1 MATSWFRPRAGRQ
14 ARGGGRRPRP
24 NGLARAA
31 SARQEKEPQC
41 RLPLCRS
48 ASTIFHKRAKSWRR
62 AQKVWKRAMRVL
74 VLGGT
79 FEASKLAD
87 LLAGQ
92 SGISSMLSFAGRT
105 TALRAP
111 QIPYRIGGFGG
122 VDGLQ
127 AYLEAERIDV
137 LVDATH
143 PFAEQMSR
151 HAAIAAAGANIPLI
165 VLSRPAWVAQPGD
178 HWSDVADMAAAA
190 TAIGREPRRVFLTI
204 GRLQIGAF
212 AAAPQHFYLIRT
224 IEPLTISPCLP
235 NYQVI
240 HGRGPFVVEA
250 EDKLLRE
257 KAIDVLVTKNSGGEA
272 AFAKISA
279 G

>member
-1 MATSWFRPRAGRQ
+1 
-14 ARGGGRRPRP
+14 
-24 NGLARAA
+24 
-31 SARQEKEPQC
+31 
-41 RLPLCRS
+41 
-48 ASTIFHKRAKSWRR
+48 
-62 AQKVWKRAMRVL
+62 MRVL

-92 SGISSMLSFAGRT
+92 SGISSTLSFAGRT
-105 TALRAP
+105 TATRP
-111 QIPYRIGGFGG
+111 PRIPHRIGSFGG

-151 HAAIAAAGANIPLI
+151 NAAIAAARAEIPLV

-190 TAIGREPRRVFLTI
+190 TALGREPRRVFLTI

-224 IEPLTISPCLP
+224 IEPLTLP
-235 NYQVI
+235 PNLPRHRVI
-240 HGRGPFVVEA
+240 LGRGPFAFEA

-257 KAIDVLVTKNSGGEA
+257 ESIDVVVSKNSGGEA
-272 AFAKISA
+272 TFAKFLAARQLGLPVVMVARPQQSSGSVLHDPVEAMAFILRHRA
-279 G
+279 ALPRGV

>member
-1 MATSWFRPRAGRQ
+1 
-14 ARGGGRRPRP
+14 
-24 NGLARAA
+24 
-31 SARQEKEPQC
+31 
-41 RLPLCRS
+41 
-48 ASTIFHKRAKSWRR
+48 
-62 AQKVWKRAMRVL
+62 MRVL

-79 FEASKLAD
+79 FEASKLAV
-87 LLAGQ
+87 LLADRND
-92 SGISSMLSFAGRT
+92 IWSMLSFAGRT
-105 TALRAP
+105 TAPGAP
-111 QIPYRIGGFGG
+111 KIPYRTGGFGG

-165 VLSRPAWVAQPGD
+165 VLSRPAWVARPGD
-178 HWSDVADMAAAA
+178 HWIDAADMAAAA
-190 TAIGREPRRVFLTI
+190 AALGREPKRVFLTI

-224 IEPLTISPCLP
+224 IEPLMLAAGLP
-235 NYQVI
+235 RHRVVL
-240 HGRGPFVVEA
+240 GRGPFAVEA

-257 KAIDVLVTKNSGGEA
+257 AAIDVVVSKNSGGEA
-272 AFAKISA
+272 AFAKVRAARHLGLPVIMVA
-279 G
+279 RPQQAFGPVLHDPAEAMTLILRHRAALPRGV

>member
-1 MATSWFRPRAGRQ
+1 
-14 ARGGGRRPRP
+14 
-24 NGLARAA
+24 
-31 SARQEKEPQC
+31 
-41 RLPLCRS
+41 
-48 ASTIFHKRAKSWRR
+48 
-62 AQKVWKRAMRVL
+62 MRVL

-92 SGISSMLSFAGRT
+92 SGIWSMLSFAGRT
-105 TALRAP
+105 TAPRAP
-111 QIPYRIGGFGG
+111 KIPYRIGGFGG
-122 VDGLQ
+122 VEGL
-127 AYLEAERIDV
+127 AVYLKTERIDV

-151 HAAIAAAGANIPLI
+151 HAVIVAAQTKIPLV

-178 HWSDVADMAAAA
+178 RWIDAADMAAAA
-190 TAIGREPRRVFLTI
+190 AALGGEPKRVFLTI

-224 IEPLTISPCLP
+224 IEPLALP
-235 NYQVI
+235 PGLPRHRVI
-240 HGRGPFVVEA
+240 LGCGPFAVEA

-257 KAIDVLVTKNSGGEA
+257 ESIDVIVSKNSGGAAAVAKLLAARQLGLPVVMVARPRQAAGPVLHDPAEA
-272 AFAKISA
+272 ITFILRHRAALPR
-279 G
+279 GV

>member
-1 MATSWFRPRAGRQ
+1 
-14 ARGGGRRPRP
+14 
-24 NGLARAA
+24 
-31 SARQEKEPQC
+31 
-41 RLPLCRS
+41 
-48 ASTIFHKRAKSWRR
+48 
-62 AQKVWKRAMRVL
+62 MRVL

-92 SGISSMLSFAGRT
+92 GGISPMLSFAGRT
-105 TALRAP
+105 TALRPP

-122 VDGLQ
+122 VNGLQ
-127 AYLEAERIDV
+127 AYLGAERIEV

-151 HAAIAAAGANIPLI
+151 HAAIAAAGANVPLI

-178 HWSDVADMAAAA
+178 HWIDAATMAAAA
-190 TAIGREPRRVFLTI
+190 AALGREPRRVFLTI

-224 IEPLTISPCLP
+224 IEPLTLAAGLP
-235 NYQVI
+235 RHRVI
-240 HGRGPFVVEA
+240 LGRGPFAFEA

-257 KAIDVLVTKNSGGEA
+257 ESIDVVVSKNSGGEA
-272 AFAKISA
+272 AFAKVRAARHLGLPIVMVARPRQSSGPVLHDPA
-279 G
+279 EAMTLILRHRAALPRGV

>member
-1 MATSWFRPRAGRQ
+1 
-14 ARGGGRRPRP
+14 
-24 NGLARAA
+24 
-31 SARQEKEPQC
+31 
-41 RLPLCRS
+41 
-48 ASTIFHKRAKSWRR
+48 
-62 AQKVWKRAMRVL
+62 MRVL

-79 FEASKLAD
+79 FEASQLAN
-87 LLAGQ
+87 LLARQ
-92 SGISSMLSFAGRT
+92 CGISSTLSFAGRT
-105 TALRAP
+105 TAPRAP

-143 PFAEQMSR
+143 PFAKQMSR

-165 VLSRPAWVAQPGD
+165 VLSRPAWVPEPGD
-178 HWSDVADMAAAA
+178 NWIDAADMAAAA
-190 TAIGREPRRVFLTI
+190 ASLGREPKRVFLTI

-224 IEPLTISPCLP
+224 IEPLTLP
-235 NYQVI
+235 PNLPRHRVI
-240 HGRGPFVVEA
+240 LGRGPFVVEA

-257 KAIDVLVTKNSGGEA
+257 ESIDVVVSKNSGGEA
-272 AFAKISA
+272 AFAKVRAA
-279 G
+279 GHLGLPVVMVARPRQASGAVSHDPEEAMTLILRHRAALPRGV

>member
-1 MATSWFRPRAGRQ
+1 
-14 ARGGGRRPRP
+14 
-24 NGLARAA
+24 
-31 SARQEKEPQC
+31 
-41 RLPLCRS
+41 
-48 ASTIFHKRAKSWRR
+48 
-62 AQKVWKRAMRVL
+62 MRVL

-92 SGISSMLSFAGRT
+92 SGISSVLSFAGRT
-105 TALRAP
+105 KAPRAP
-111 QIPYRIGGFGG
+111 KIPYRIGGFGG
-122 VDGLQ
+122 VEGLA

-178 HWSDVADMAAAA
+178 HWIDAADMAAAA
-190 TAIGREPRRVFLTI
+190 AALGREPKRVFLTI

-224 IEPLTISPCLP
+224 IEPPPLP
-235 NYQVI
+235 AGLPRHRVI
-240 HGRGPFVVEA
+240 LGRGPFAFEA
-250 EDKLLRE
+250 DEKLLRE
-257 KAIDVLVTKNSGGEA
+257 ESIDVVVTKNSGGEA
-272 AFAKISA
+272 AFAKLRAARHLGLPVIMVARPRQASGA
-279 G
+279 VLHDPAEVMAFFLRHCSTLTPRGV

>member
-1 MATSWFRPRAGRQ
+1 
-14 ARGGGRRPRP
+14 
-24 NGLARAA
+24 
-31 SARQEKEPQC
+31 
-41 RLPLCRS
+41 
-48 ASTIFHKRAKSWRR
+48 
-62 AQKVWKRAMRVL
+62 MRVL

-92 SGISSMLSFAGRT
+92 SGISSMMSFAGRT

-111 QIPYRIGGFGG
+111 KIPYRTGGFGG
-122 VDGLQ
+122 ADGLQ

-143 PFAEQMSR
+143 PFAEQISR
-151 HAAIAAAGANIPLI
+151 HAAIAATGANIPLVI
-165 VLSRPAWVAQPGD
+165 LSRPAWAAQPGD
-178 HWSDVADMAAAA
+178 HWIDVADMAAAA
-190 TAIGREPRRVFLTI
+190 AALGRKPKRVFLTI

-212 AAAPQHFYLIRT
+212 AAAPQHLYLIRT
-224 IEPLTISPCLP
+224 IEPLTISPRFP

-250 EDKLLRE
+250 EEKLLRE
-257 KAIDVLVTKNSGGEA
+257 EAIDVLVTKNSGGEA
-272 AFAKISA
+272 AFAKILAARNLGLPVIVIARPQVTASA
-279 G
+279 FHDPAEAMALLNRHRSTLSPRGV

>member
-1 MATSWFRPRAGRQ
+1 
-14 ARGGGRRPRP
+14 
-24 NGLARAA
+24 
-31 SARQEKEPQC
+31 
-41 RLPLCRS
+41 
-48 ASTIFHKRAKSWRR
+48 
-62 AQKVWKRAMRVL
+62 MRVL

-92 SGISSMLSFAGRT
+92 IGISPMLSFAGRT
-105 TALRAP
+105 TAPRAP

-122 VDGLQ
+122 ADGLE

-143 PFAEQMSR
+143 PFAEQISR
-151 HAAIAAAGANIPLI
+151 HAAIAAAGAKIPLV

-212 AAAPQHFYLIRT
+212 AVAPQHFYLIRT
-224 IEPLTISPCLP
+224 IEPLPLP
-235 NYQVI
+235 PNLPRHRVI
-240 HGRGPFVVEA
+240 LGRGPFAVEA
-250 EDKLLRE
+250 ENELLRE
-257 KAIDVLVTKNSGGEA
+257 ESIDVVVSKNSGGAA
-272 AFAKISA
+272 AFAKVRAARHLGLPVVMVARPQQASGPVSHDPAEAMAFILRHRA
-279 G
+279 TLPRGV